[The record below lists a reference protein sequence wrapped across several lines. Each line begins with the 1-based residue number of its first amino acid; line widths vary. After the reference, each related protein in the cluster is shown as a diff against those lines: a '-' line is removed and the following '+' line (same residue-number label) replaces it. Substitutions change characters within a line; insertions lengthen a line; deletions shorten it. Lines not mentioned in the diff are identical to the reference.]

1 MTPLSHSLFKK
12 KYIQKKGEIKMGR
25 KKELKKAIKAVEKI
39 KNIDPA
45 VKRYFIIAELESV
58 DKDLPKGEY
67 KEKLEKILQSYSH
80 WDEKLE
86 EKEEPKVK
94 GPFFTKNPISIHTD
108 LSEITR
114 MFCYND
120 GTKINSGDIYL
131 INAHQYD
138 YGFVNDIMVDLCK
151 KILAYYDCD
160 DVDLKY
166 NFTSNE
172 NVGTFFEF
180 MINSKR
186 IREEDGRFLSIPRI
200 SNPVVNE
207 LKKQLDEKL
216 KNVIDSS
223 LKKSSIDTPKVVF
236 IDNIS
241 DIVKGP
247 DDGIKIKEFF
257 SDYGKEYDCIFIC
270 YTTDF
275 TMMKFL
281 LNGIDRKISIVKNN
295 TEKIDSKEDDDAP
308 LIMPLK
314 KDEKKESISK
324 AEQQRRAKAEAIE
337 VYEEYVAENFI
348 FTGNEKDIIFVADY
362 YDECQKMCE
371 DKEVMKLSRITIY
384 EKLVS
389 LAKKEGKEIKRK
401 HKHFTNFKIGNE
413 IVKDMTRRVITGI
426 ARKN

>member
-1 MTPLSHSLFKK
+1 
-12 KYIQKKGEIKMGR
+12 MGR

-80 WDEKLE
+80 WDEKPE

-151 KILAYYDCD
+151 KILSYYDCD

-314 KDEKKESISK
+314 KDEKKETISK

-337 VYEEYVAENFI
+337 VYEEYVAKNFI

-371 DKEVMKLSRITIY
+371 DKGVMKLSRITIY

-426 ARKN
+426 ARKKIIKVH

>member
-1 MTPLSHSLFKK
+1 
-12 KYIQKKGEIKMGR
+12 MGR

-80 WDEKLE
+80 WDEKPE

-94 GPFFTKNPISIHTD
+94 GPFFTKNPISIHAD

-120 GTKINSGDIYL
+120 ETKINSGDIYL

-151 KILAYYDCD
+151 KILSYYDCD

-172 NVGTFFEF
+172 NVGKFFEF

-257 SDYGKEYDCIFIC
+257 SDYSKEYDCIFIC

-295 TEKIDSKEDDDAP
+295 TEKIDSREDDDVP

-314 KDEKKESISK
+314 KDEKKTTVTK
-324 AEQQRRAKAEAIE
+324 REQQRRAKAEAIE

-348 FTGNEKDIIFVADY
+348 FTGNEKDTIFVADY
-362 YDECQKMCE
+362 YGECQKMCE
-371 DKEVMKLSRITIY
+371 DKGVMKLSRKDIY

-389 LAKKEGKEIKRK
+389 LAEKEGKEINRK

-413 IVKDMTRRVITGI
+413 TVKDMTRRVITGI

>member
-1 MTPLSHSLFKK
+1 
-12 KYIQKKGEIKMGR
+12 MGR

-58 DKDLPKGEY
+58 DKNLPKGEY

-80 WDEKLE
+80 WDEKPE

-94 GPFFTKNPISIHTD
+94 GPFFTKNPTSIHTD

-114 MFCYND
+114 MFCYNIE
-120 GTKINSGDIYL
+120 TKINSGDIYL
-131 INAHQYD
+131 VNAHQYD

-151 KILAYYDCD
+151 KILSYFDCD

-241 DIVKGP
+241 DIVKSP
-247 DDGIKIKEFF
+247 DDGRKIKEFF

-281 LNGIDRKISIVKNN
+281 LNGVDRKISIVKND
-295 TEKIDSKEDDDAP
+295 TEKIDSNDDAP

-314 KDEKKESISK
+314 KDEKKENISK
-324 AEQQRRAKAEAIE
+324 CEQQRRSKAETIE
-337 VYEEYVAENFI
+337 AYETYVADNFV
-348 FTGNEKDIIFVADY
+348 FTGNEKDTIFVSDFY
-362 YDECQKMCE
+362 EECQKMCE
-371 DKEVMKLSRITIY
+371 DKGLIRLTRNIIY
-384 EKLVS
+384 DTLVS
-389 LAKKEGKEIKRK
+389 LAEKEGKEIKRK
-401 HKHFTNFKIGNE
+401 NKHLYFKTGSE
-413 IVKDMTRRVITGI
+413 TVKDTNRRVITGI

>member
-1 MTPLSHSLFKK
+1 
-12 KYIQKKGEIKMGR
+12 MGR

-58 DKDLPKGEY
+58 DKNLPKGEY

-80 WDEKLE
+80 WNEEPE
-86 EKEEPKVK
+86 EKEEARVK
-94 GPFFTKNPISIHTD
+94 GPFFTKNPITIHSD
-108 LSEITR
+108 LSDLTR
-114 MFCYND
+114 LFCYND

-131 INAHQYD
+131 VNAHHYD
-138 YGFVNDIMVDLCK
+138 YGFLNDIMFDLCN
-151 KILAYYDCD
+151 KILTYCDCD
-160 DVDLKY
+160 EVGLNY
-166 NFTSNE
+166 TFTSNE
-172 NVGTFFEF
+172 NTRAFFEL
-180 MINSKR
+180 MTNTKR
-186 IREEDGRFLSIPRI
+186 INFEENREDTLVPLTPIVQEVEKDKTDKTDTKER
-200 SNPVVNE
+200 
-207 LKKQLDEKL
+207 LKDVIESKL
-216 KNVIDSS
+216 KN
-223 LKKSSIDTPKVVF
+223 SSIDIPKVMF

-241 DIVKGP
+241 DIVKTL
-247 DDGIKIKEFF
+247 DDGKEAKEFF
-257 SDYGKEYDCIFIC
+257 SECGNKYDCIFIC

-275 TMMKFL
+275 TLMKFL
-281 LNGIDRKISIVKNN
+281 LNGVNRKLSIVKNN
-295 TEKIDSKEDDDAP
+295 TEKIDSREDDDAP

-314 KDEKKESISK
+314 KDEKKETITK

-371 DKEVMKLSRITIY
+371 DKGVMKLSRITIY

-389 LAKKEGKEIKRK
+389 LAEKEGKEIKRK
-401 HKHFTNFKIGNE
+401 HKHFTNFKIGSE

-426 ARKN
+426 ARKKLIKVQ

>member
-1 MTPLSHSLFKK
+1 
-12 KYIQKKGEIKMGR
+12 MGR

-80 WDEKLE
+80 WDEKPE

-180 MINSKR
+180 MTNSKR

-241 DIVKGP
+241 DIVKSP

-281 LNGIDRKISIVKNN
+281 LNGIDRKISLVKNN
-295 TEKIDSKEDDDAP
+295 TEKIDSREEDDAP

-314 KDEKKESISK
+314 KDEKKTTVTK
-324 AEQQRRAKAEAIE
+324 REQQRRAKAEAIE

-362 YDECQKMCE
+362 YNECQKMCE
-371 DKEVMKLSRITIY
+371 DKGVMKLSRKDIY

-389 LAKKEGKEIKRK
+389 LAEKEGKEIKRK
-401 HKHFTNFKIGNE
+401 NKHLYFKTGSE
-413 IVKDMTRRVITGI
+413 TVKDTNRRVIAGI
-426 ARKN
+426 TRKKLIKLH

>member
-1 MTPLSHSLFKK
+1 
-12 KYIQKKGEIKMGR
+12 MGR

-80 WDEKLE
+80 WDEKPE

-114 MFCYND
+114 MFCYNG

-131 INAHQYD
+131 VNAHQYD

-151 KILAYYDCD
+151 KILSYYDCD

-172 NVGTFFEF
+172 NVGAFFNF

-216 KNVIDSS
+216 KKVIDSS
-223 LKKSSIDTPKVVF
+223 LKKSSMDAPKVVF

-241 DIVKGP
+241 DIVKTL
-247 DDGIKIKEFF
+247 DDGKEAKGFF
-257 SDYGKEYDCIFIC
+257 SECGNKYDCIFVC
-270 YTTDF
+270 YTTNI
-275 TMMKFL
+275 TMMKLL
-281 LNGIDRKISIVKNN
+281 LNGVDEKISLHKKNIEEVKS
-295 TEKIDSKEDDDAP
+295 TDDEAP
-308 LIMPLK
+308 LKIGIEK
-314 KDEKKESISK
+314 KDEKTISRD
-324 AEQQRRAKAEAIE
+324 EQQRRAKEEALK
-337 VYEEYVAENFI
+337 VYETYVKDNFI
-348 FTGNEKDIIFVADY
+348 FTGNEEDIIFVADY

-371 DKEVMKLSRITIY
+371 DIGVMKLSRNAIY

-389 LAKKEGKEIKRK
+389 LAEKEGKEIKRK
-401 HKHFTNFKIGNE
+401 YKHLTNSKTGSE
-413 IVKDMTRRVITGI
+413 TVKDTNRKVITGI
-426 ARKN
+426 KRKN

>member
-1 MTPLSHSLFKK
+1 
-12 KYIQKKGEIKMGR
+12 MGR

-80 WDEKLE
+80 WDEKPE

-180 MINSKR
+180 MTNSKR

-241 DIVKGP
+241 EIVKSP

-281 LNGIDRKISIVKNN
+281 LNGIDRKISLVKNN
-295 TEKIDSKEDDDAP
+295 TEKIDSREEDDAP

-314 KDEKKESISK
+314 KDEKKTTVTK
-324 AEQQRRAKAEAIE
+324 REQQRRAKAEAIE

-348 FTGNEKDIIFVADY
+348 FNKKEKDIIFVADY
-362 YDECQKMCE
+362 YNECQKMCE
-371 DKEVMKLSRITIY
+371 DKGVMKLSRKDIY

-389 LAKKEGKEIKRK
+389 LAEKEGKEIKRK
-401 HKHFTNFKIGNE
+401 NKHLYFKTGSE
-413 IVKDMTRRVITGI
+413 TVKDTNRRVIAGI
-426 ARKN
+426 TRKKLIKLH